1 MKKLLLS
8 TSIFLIGFFT
18 VKESKAQDFD
28 LDFYQYFNANMAA
41 YGKTTAKDA
50 ATAWRGSA
58 TDGRIGPIVT
68 MNNISSRVIQNN
80 RINNISVGDDN
91 TTTNNYVRFQLG
103 NDDCKIV
110 LESTVD
116 IKTIAVQY
124 RSSSTTP
131 AGIKIAYGDTEANV
145 NTFGGTIVNLANYD
159 SSSPSPGQ
167 TVFLNIPETGIRFV
181 VISRNAGTSPKLYRI
196 AASSTTFTTL
206 PLNLLSFTAKSDAF
220 GKAVNLNW
228 KTTNEVNTKEFS
240 IERRTDNSDFV
251 SIGTITSKN
260 TDGIHNYNFTDN
272 NAVAGNS
279 YYRLK
284 QIDNDGKFQYS
295 DIQSVKID
303 GGVSL
308 SLYPNPTTDE
318 LNISHALASNAS
330 IKVLNIQGSTVL
342 EQKLGQG
349 TTLSNIGVSQL
360 SPGTYILMLNNS
372 GQQSTIKFIK
382 K

>member
-50 ATAWRGSA
+50 CTAWRGSG
-58 TDGRIGPIVT
+58 TTSPVPMVT
-68 MNNISSRVIQNN
+68 QNNISAYVVQNTRVSSLSI
-80 RINNISVGDDN
+80 GDDPN
-91 TTTNNYVRFQLG
+91 TVTLAPFVRAQFG
-103 NDDCKIV
+103 HNDCAMV
-110 LESTVD
+110 VESTVAL
-116 IKTIAVQY
+116 KTIALQY
-124 RSSSTTP
+124 RSSATTATGFQITYGTSSADLAP
-131 AGIKIAYGDTEANV
+131 IVKIFTAVD
-145 NTFGGTIVNLANYD
+145 NTMQ
-159 SSSPSPGQ
+159 SPGV
-167 TVFLNIPETGIRFV
+167 TEFFNIPEPDIKYIKIQR
-181 VISRNAGTSPKLYRI
+181 ISTISTSPKLYRI